1 MSGDI
6 ERITAAIRRGDFE
19 LLVQRL
25 SRSPVSLVKKSEWS
39 SYANGMDERRKG
51 LEEEYFHRKNQEAIE
66 KLREKMKVAEEA
78 KAAGTSSMR
87 CPRCDG
93 NLKESKF
100 EEVLIDTCDKC
111 GGVWLDSG
119 ELEQLDPQRGWRMV

>member
-1 MSGDI
+1 MSN
-6 ERITAAIRRGDFE
+6 
-19 LLVQRL
+19 
-25 SRSPVSLVKKSEWS
+25 P
-39 SYANGMDERRKG
+39 MDERRKG

-66 KLREKMKVAEEA
+66 KLRAKMKVAEEA
-78 KAAGTSSMR
+78 KAAGLSSMQ

-93 NLKESKF
+93 TLKESKF

-119 ELEQLDPQRGWRMV
+119 ELEQLNKKDTGGWFSRYWFSEG

>member
-1 MSGDI
+1 MS
-6 ERITAAIRRGDFE
+6 
-19 LLVQRL
+19 
-25 SRSPVSLVKKSEWS
+25 
-39 SYANGMDERRKG
+39 NGMYDRRKG

-66 KLREKMKVAEEA
+66 RLREKMNVSEEA
-78 KAAGTSSMR
+78 KAAGKSSMM

-100 EEVLIDTCDKC
+100 EEVMIDTCDNC

-119 ELEQLDPQRGWRMV
+119 ELQQLTKKDKGGWLSRYWGATE

>member
-1 MSGDI
+1 MAD
-6 ERITAAIRRGDFE
+6 
-19 LLVQRL
+19 
-25 SRSPVSLVKKSEWS
+25 
-39 SYANGMDERRKG
+39 GMDERRRG

-66 KLREKMKVAEEA
+66 KLREKMKVAEAA

-93 NLKESKF
+93 ALEESTF
-100 EEVLIDTCDKC
+100 QGLSINTCEKC

-119 ELEQLDPQRGWRMV
+119 ELEQLAKKESGGWLSGLFGGSED

>member
-1 MSGDI
+1 M
-6 ERITAAIRRGDFE
+6 
-19 LLVQRL
+19 
-25 SRSPVSLVKKSEWS
+25 
-39 SYANGMDERRKG
+39 ANGMDDRRKS

-66 KLREKMKVAEEA
+66 KLRAKMKVSEEA
-78 KAAGTSSMR
+78 KAAGTSSMA

-93 NLKESKF
+93 SLKESKF

-119 ELEQLDPQRGWRMV
+119 ELEQLRKKEGGGWFSRYWFSEG

>member
-1 MSGDI
+1 MSD
-6 ERITAAIRRGDFE
+6 AF
-19 LLVQRL
+19 
-25 SRSPVSLVKKSEWS
+25 
-39 SYANGMDERRKG
+39 DERRRG

-93 NLKESKF
+93 ALKESKF
-100 EEVLIDTCDKC
+100 EGVSIDTCEKC
-111 GGVWLDSG
+111 GGIWLDSG
-119 ELEQLDPQRGWRMV
+119 ELEQLLKKDKGGWLGELLGGSHR